1 MLLKF
6 NNFIKE
12 SVSDKGTLLY
22 YAFDWDDNILRMP
35 TEIMVQTEDGEEVG
49 MSTADFAV
57 YRSKI
62 GKEEFEYDRKTI
74 VGLDYNTAFRN
85 FRDIEDPEIFKKDVA
100 KALQMEA
107 FAPAWEDF
115 IECLTNGSVFAIITA
130 RGHESEGMRK
140 GVEYIIDN
148 LEQEDKEKMH
158 DSLLMFLQLFG
169 KSRDRED
176 NYESM
181 SSFSKSELVQDY
193 LDLCHFVG
201 VSAPS
206 RGGSPDNPEAA
217 KEDALREFI
226 SDVNGYAEKIG
237 FVAKVG
243 FSDDDPGNVS
253 HMTHALSSEDLDH
266 EELWPFIK
274 EFIIKDTN
282 KPENVVRTNIP
293 TRKVKTFNDFNE
305 SQTQIPGLQGS
316 TISMQPETNLMIM
329 ADKTNDFSANGDET
343 RQDAYG
349 NRLKAQA
356 RRLATKD
363 VCSCCDNSKAE
374 CDCDDNCDCDCK

>member
-12 SVSDKGTLLY
+12 SVTGKGTLLY

-35 TEIMVQTEDGEEVG
+35 TEIVVQSEDGQEVG
-49 MSTADFAV
+49 MTTADFAV
-57 YRSKI
+57 FRSKI
-62 GKEEFEYDRKTI
+62 GKENFEYKDQTI
-74 VGLDYNTAFRN
+74 VSFANEPFRN
-85 FRDIEDPEIFKKDVA
+85 FRDTADPKIFKKDVA

-107 FAPAWEDF
+107 FAPAWGDF

-148 LEQEDKEKMH
+148 LEQQDKEKMH

-169 KSRDRED
+169 RSRDRED

-226 SDVNGYAEKIG
+226 SAVNGYAEKIG

-293 TRKVKTFNDFNE
+293 TRRVKTFNDFNE

-356 RRLATKD
+356 KRLGNEEW
-363 VCSCCDNSKAE
+363 CPCCDNTTAE
-374 CDCDDNCDCDCK
+374 CDCDDSCECKCKE

>member
-1 MLLKF
+1 MKYLMKF
-6 NNFIKE
+6 NEKLE
-12 SVSDKGTLLY
+12 RKGILLY
-22 YAFDWDDNILRMP
+22 YAFDFDDNILRMP
-35 TEIMVQTEDGEEVG
+35 TEIVVQSEDGKEVG
-49 MSTADFAV
+49 MTTLDFAV
-57 YRSKI
+57 FRSKI
-62 GKEEFEYDRKTI
+62 GKENFEYKDQTI
-74 VGLDYNTAFRN
+74 VGFANEPFRN
-85 FRDIEDPEIFKKDVA
+85 FRDTANPEIFKNDVT
-100 KALQMEA
+100 KALELKSY
-107 FAPAWEDF
+107 APAWEDF

-148 LEQEDKEKMH
+148 LDQQDKEKMH

-176 NYESM
+176 SYESI
-181 SSFSKSELVQDY
+181 SKFSKSELVQDY

-226 SDVNGYAEKIG
+226 TDVNGYAEKIG

-253 HMTHALSSEDLDH
+253 HMTHALSSDDLDH

-274 EFIIKDTN
+274 EFTIKDTN
-282 KPENVVRTNIP
+282 KPENVVKTKIP
-293 TRKVKTFNDFNE
+293 TRKVKTFKDFNE
-305 SQTQIPGLQGS
+305 SQTQTPGLQSS

-356 RRLATKD
+356 KRLGNQEW
-363 VCSCCDNSKAE
+363 CPCCDNIKAE
-374 CDCDDNCDCDCK
+374 CDCDDRCDCKCKE

>member
-62 GKEEFEYDRKTI
+62 GKEEFEYDGKTI

-305 SQTQIPGLQGS
+305 SQSQIPGLQSS